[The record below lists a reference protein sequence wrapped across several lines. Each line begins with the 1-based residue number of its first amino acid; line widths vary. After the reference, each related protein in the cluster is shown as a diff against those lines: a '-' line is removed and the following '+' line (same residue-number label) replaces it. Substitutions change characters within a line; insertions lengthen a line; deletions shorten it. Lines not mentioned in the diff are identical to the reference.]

1 MGHVIALET
10 TQTVGQVD
18 SVAMSHMNCILQV
31 KRKLVISACN
41 SNTIITVI
49 IIYVGGLTEDHEGA
63 SSADLSASSQ
73 LRDLPSG
80 LIQLVEAVGDRLV
93 SKASQLIQH
102 ETTNLSES
110 FMSVR
115 SKLDGGKFYNRIQ
128 SGSFQH
134 RCAAAAALRLQHGP
148 GWVAELWKRR
158 FGQPTV
164 IQLQFAQSRK
174 RKLELDCARKVT
186 EKYKRR
192 SFEAKRTGGAQQDTA
207 YAVDAVQP
215 EVLKS
220 LCEDYLSRLQVTR
233 NEATAIAERTTLQAD
248 DSTGEWSTQRRGRL
262 TASKFGEVAKRRAA
276 YASLTIRQIYGRM
289 RDTPSLRYGRQHE
302 SDAHSAYEEHLKSR
316 HLGAKVDITGVHIDT
331 THCWLAASHDGLVFD
346 PLATSPEALLEIK
359 CPFSTK
365 DTPLVD
371 ICTDPKKKSHFFM
384 NYNQQTRQLSLKR
397 QHPYYY
403 QVQGQMQITG
413 RKWCDFYVWT
423 PQPDDR
429 VVERASKPTS
439 SIKTVS

>member
-73 LRDLPSG
+73 LRDLSSG
-80 LIQLVEAVGDRLV
+80 LIQLVEAAGDRLV

-134 RCAAAAALRLQHGP
+134 RCAAAALRLQHGP

-220 LCEDYLSRLQVTR
+220 L
-233 NEATAIAERTTLQAD
+233 
-248 DSTGEWSTQRRGRL
+248 
-262 TASKFGEVAKRRAA
+262 
-276 YASLTIRQIYGRM
+276 
-289 RDTPSLRYGRQHE
+289 
-302 SDAHSAYEEHLKSR
+302 
-316 HLGAKVDITGVHIDT
+316 
-331 THCWLAASHDGLVFD
+331 
-346 PLATSPEALLEIK
+346 
-359 CPFSTK
+359 
-365 DTPLVD
+365 
-371 ICTDPKKKSHFFM
+371 
-384 NYNQQTRQLSLKR
+384 
-397 QHPYYY
+397 
-403 QVQGQMQITG
+403 
-413 RKWCDFYVWT
+413 
-423 PQPDDR
+423 
-429 VVERASKPTS
+429 
-439 SIKTVS
+439 